1 MITKDGYKIIAYTG
15 VLLVLLALAAF
26 SLQSLVLWAV
36 TAVVGAVFIF
46 HFFFFRDPE
55 RSISRQ
61 ANQIL
66 SPADGK
72 IIKIDTVEE
81 PFYMKGEA
89 LRVCIFMSVFNAHIN
104 RNPMDGTIEFLE
116 HKSGKFLAAFA
127 ENAGDVNE
135 QTRIGVSTP
144 YGKIFFK
151 QIAGLIARRVVCR
164 LELGEAVKAGER
176 LGMIK
181 YSSRVDLFLPPNTKL
196 NVKLHDAVKAGLSII
211 GEFKA

>member
-15 VLLVLLALAAF
+15 VLLILLALAAF
-26 SLQSLVLWAV
+26 SWQSLALWIV

-55 RSISRQ
+55 RPITGKP
-61 ANQIL
+61 NQIL
-66 SPADGK
+66 APADGK

-81 PFYMKGEA
+81 PLYMKGEA

-104 RNPMDGTIEFLE
+104 RNPVDGTIEFLE
-116 HKSGKFLAAFA
+116 HKNGDFLAAFA
-127 ENAGDVNE
+127 DNAGDVNE
-135 QTRIGVSTP
+135 QMRIGVNTA

-164 LELGEAVKAGER
+164 LQKGDAVKAGER
-176 LGMIK
+176 FGMIK
-181 YSSRVDLFLPPNTKL
+181 YSSRVDLFLPPDTRL

-211 GEFKA
+211 GEFKS